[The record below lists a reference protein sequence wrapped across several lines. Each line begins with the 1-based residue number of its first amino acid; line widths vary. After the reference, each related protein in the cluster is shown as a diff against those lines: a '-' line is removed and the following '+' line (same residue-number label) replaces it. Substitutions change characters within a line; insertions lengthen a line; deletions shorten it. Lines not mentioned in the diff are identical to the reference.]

1 MKRLCLLS
9 VLFASFLAVS
19 GYRAAAQ
26 AVSNS
31 QISGVISD
39 PTGALVPGA
48 IVTATQSE
56 TGSIRATK
64 SGADGTYVLP
74 DLAPGAYKLKVE
86 AAGFSIFLESGID
99 LHVGSNIILNVKL
112 AVGEAS
118 QQVDV
123 TSDANVVATD
133 DTSVSQVIDH
143 QRIVELPLNGRQATQ
158 LILLSGAATV
168 TPSGDLTSSK
178 NYPSSTTMS
187 IAGGQGN
194 GTNYLMDGGD
204 NNDPWSNVN
213 MPFPFP
219 DVLGEFNVQYSSLQA
234 RYGVHPGGVVNVV
247 TRSGTNKFHGDL
259 FEFLRN
265 GDFNARNY
273 FAAKRDTL
281 HRNQFGGTL
290 GGPILRDKLFFFSG
304 YQKTLTRTAPPQTI
318 SFIPTQAV
326 LSGDFSTLESSACQS
341 TAKVLKDPTTG
352 ASNPSNKFDPARF
365 NPQALNLLKD
375 IPVSTDPCG
384 RVVYAIPNPQN
395 EDQYFG
401 RIDWNQNSAHQM
413 FVRFFLA
420 NYTAPAPSLTNNFLL
435 STLNG
440 AHDLSRSIV
449 IGDTLTLSQNWLN
462 SVRVTLATTQ
472 IQRQTAAN
480 LTDPNQLG
488 INMFTAQPNF
498 INVSISGH
506 FNVGCGSCSPASFNR
521 NSYQVA
527 DDVDYI
533 FGKHHMAWGAD
544 WIHTALDQSNVLN
557 ANGAFGFN
565 GQATGDGLA
574 DFLFGKLDTF
584 TQGGV
589 SRGNYRQD
597 YIGAY
602 AEDSYKPTPNVTINV
617 GVRWE
622 PFMPAAD
629 IYNRGGSFSMA
640 GFNAGLHSNVYTNAP
655 AGLLF
660 VGDQGIPRSYVFK
673 RFGDFEPRVGIV
685 WDPSGKGRE
694 TIRAGYGVFYD
705 FPELAFSTGF
715 NSQAPWG
722 NTISLT
728 SPAGGFTSP
737 YASVAGGNPF
747 PIATPPMPGA
757 TFPLAAA
764 YVTLPLHFHPTNV
777 QQWDLSYDRQLGK
790 NWVVSATYLG
800 NVTHHVWGGI
810 SLNPAVYLPGTC
822 GSSACSTTK
831 NTQQRRVL
839 TLANA
844 AQGAYYSSIT
854 GGYDGGEGNYNGLL
868 LSAKRSF
875 ANHYTVIANYTYSHC
890 LSSSDFTGDIGG
902 TNPTIEN
909 PSNPNADYGNCNFD
923 LRHNLNISA
932 VAEMPS
938 FSQNTLRRALT
949 GWQVAPILAIHSG
962 FWSTP
967 LTGTDNSLTGIGLD
981 RPNQV
986 GNPYVR
992 NTQTLQWISSSA
1004 YAPNAPGTFGNAA
1017 RNSLEGPRYVD
1028 VDMALIRNFKIAE
1041 YGTFAFRAEAFN
1053 LMNHTNFLNP
1063 TVSLNQLN
1071 TFGRLLSANDPRILQ
1086 LAAKFTF

>member
-1 MKRLCLLS
+1 MKRLCLFP
-9 VLFASFLAVS
+9 VVFALLLAAC
-19 GYRAAAQ
+19 GRQMLAQ

-31 QISGVISD
+31 QIAGAVSD
-39 PTGALVPGA
+39 PAGALVPGA
-48 IVTATQSE
+48 TVTATQAE
-56 TGSIRATK
+56 TGAARTTK
-64 SGADGTYVLP
+64 SGPDGTYILP
-74 DLAPGAYKLKVE
+74 DMPPGAYTLQVE
-86 AAGFSIFLESGID
+86 ATGFSSHLEKGID
-99 LHVGSNIILNVKL
+99 LHVGSSIMLNVQL
-112 AVGEAS
+112 AIGEAS
-118 QQVDV
+118 QQVVV
-123 TSDANVVATD
+123 TADANVVETD
-133 DTSVSQVIDH
+133 QTSVSQVIDH

-158 LILLSGAATV
+158 FILLSGAATV
-168 TPSGDLTSSK
+168 TPSGDLISNK

-204 NNDPWSNVN
+204 NNDPWSSVN
-213 MPFPFP
+213 LPFPFP

-234 RYGVHPGGVVNVV
+234 RYGVHPGGVVNVI
-247 TRSGTNKFHGDL
+247 TRSGGNKFHGDL

-273 FAAKRDTL
+273 FAATRDTL
-281 HRNQFGGTL
+281 HRNQFGGTI
-290 GGPILRDKLFFFSG
+290 GGPIVHDKLFFFGG

-318 SFIPTQAV
+318 SFVPTQAV
-326 LSGDFSTLESSACQS
+326 LSGDFSTLESTACQTS
-341 TAKVLKDPTTG
+341 TKVLKDPTTG
-352 ASNPSNKFDPARF
+352 AANATNKFDPSRF
-365 NPQALNLLKD
+365 NPQALNLIKN
-375 IPVSTDPCG
+375 IPVSSDPCG
-384 RVVYAIPNPQN
+384 RIVYAIPNPQN

-401 RIDWNQNSAHQM
+401 RVDWNQSQRHQL
-413 FVRFFLA
+413 FARYFLA
-420 NYTAPAPSLTNNFLL
+420 NYSAPAPTLTNNYLL

-440 AHDLSRSIV
+440 SHDVSRSLV
-449 IGDTLTLSQNWLN
+449 VGDTLTLSQNWLN
-462 SVRVTLATTQ
+462 SLRFTYTTTE

-480 LTDPNQLG
+480 LTDPGQLG
-488 INMFTAQPNF
+488 VNMFTAQPNF
-498 INVSISGH
+498 LNLTISGH
-506 FNVGCGSCSPASFNR
+506 FNVGCGNCAPASFNR

-533 FGKHHMAWGAD
+533 LGKHHMAFGGD
-544 WIHTALDQSNVLN
+544 WIHTLLDQSNVLN
-557 ANGAFGFN
+557 ANGAFTFN

-574 DFLFGKLDTF
+574 DFLFGKLDSF

-597 YIGAY
+597 YVGGY
-602 AEDSYKPTPNVTINV
+602 VEDSYKPNQHLTLNA
-617 GVRWE
+617 GLRWE

-629 IYNRGGSFSMA
+629 LYNRGGSFSMSGFSA
-640 GFNAGLHSNVYTNAP
+640 GQHSNVYSNAP

-660 VGDQGIPRSYVFK
+660 VGDRGIPRSYVFK
-673 RFGDFEPRVGIV
+673 RFGDFEPRLGLV
-685 WDPSGKGRE
+685 WDPTGKGWE

-737 YASVAGGNPF
+737 YAGAAGGNPF
-747 PIATPPMPGA
+747 PLPTPPLATA
-757 TFPLAAA
+757 TFPLQAA
-764 YVTLPLHFHPTNV
+764 YVTLPLNFHPTNV
-777 QQWDLSYDRQLGK
+777 QQWDLSYDRQIGR
-790 NWVVSATYLG
+790 NWVVSMTYLG
-800 NVTHHVWGGI
+800 NVTHHIWGGI
-810 SLNPAVYLPGTC
+810 SLNPAVYIPGTC
-822 GSSACSTTK
+822 GSSACSTTS

-839 TLANA
+839 TQANA

-854 GGYDGGEGNYNGLL
+854 GGYDGAAGSYNGLL
-868 LSAKRSF
+868 LSAKRAFS
-875 ANHYTVIANYTYSHC
+875 NHYTVIANYTYSHC
-890 LSSSDFTGDIGG
+890 LSSGDFSGDIGG
-902 TNPTIEN
+902 TTPTVENPT
-909 PSNPNADYGNCNFD
+909 NPNADYGNCNFD
-923 LRHNLNISA
+923 LRENLNISG

-938 FSQNTLRRALT
+938 FSQRMTRALLT
-949 GWQVAPILAIHSG
+949 GWQIAPILALHSG

-992 NTQTLQWISSSA
+992 NTQTLQWFGPTAYSA
-1004 YAPNAPGTFGNAA
+1004 NTLGTFGNST

-1028 VDMALIRNFKIAE
+1028 VDAALIRNFKIAD

-1053 LMNHTNFLNP
+1053 LLNHTNFISP
-1063 TVSLNQLN
+1063 AVTLNQAN
-1071 TFGRLLSANDPRILQ
+1071 TFGRLLSSNDPRILQ